1 MMEDL
6 NLPTQL
12 LHTRLTPPVVTLGQ
26 LLTTLPLNYHNT
38 AVITNSLKKELN
50 NKTLAALTD
59 LPTLSQSGLMNNLST
74 TTNLIT
80 LIRPPLTLIWK
91 TTVIGLRPLLF
102 RAEWTQTYHTPY
114 QYP

>member
-38 AVITNSLKKELN
+38 AVITNSLKKDLK
-50 NKTLAALTD
+50 NKTLAVLAD
-59 LPTLSQSGLMNNLST
+59 LPIFSQPGLMINLST
-74 TTNLIT
+74 ILSQII
-80 LIRPPLTLIWK
+80 LIRLPLTLIWK
-91 TTVIGLRPLLF
+91 SMGTGLRPLLSH
-102 RAEWTQTYHTPY
+102 AA
-114 QYP
+114 